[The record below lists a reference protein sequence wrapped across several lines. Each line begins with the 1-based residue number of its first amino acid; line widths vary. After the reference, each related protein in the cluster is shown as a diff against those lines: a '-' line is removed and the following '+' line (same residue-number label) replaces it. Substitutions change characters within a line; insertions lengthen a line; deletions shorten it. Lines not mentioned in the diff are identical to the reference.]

1 MDKFWHLP
9 SGQSLCVA
17 AIENIIQITIVYKDK
32 TTTRVDYHYL
42 TTEIDQTGEL
52 RLVLKVRENVD
63 ATD

>member
-17 AIENIIQITIVYKDK
+17 AIENIIQVTIVYKDK
-32 TTTRVDYHYL
+32 TTTRIDYHYL
-42 TTEIDQTGEL
+42 TTEIDQRGVL
-52 RLVLKVRENVD
+52 RLVLEVRGKTD